1 MSVATAL
8 WTAAGLLAS
17 AVAVTVLLRAAP
29 RYSGCSAACRW
40 RAAAAAAFIAANLDT
55 GPISGTVSPLTL
67 ADLLG
72 LLALPVLV
80 TGLASLASAVSAPDR
95 TGLAGS
101 GLAEPAGACRT
112 AARQAPGRI
121 EAARRLAIRRQAA
134 RRLTRA
140 FLRWAVNSK
149 LMPPVTVPHQ
159 DTANPAPISQRQET
173 GSSPRTARISNSA
186 VSCPTC

>member
-40 RAAAAAAFIAANLDT
+40 LAAAAAAWGAAFIAANLDT

-101 GLAEPAGACRT
+101 GLAEPAGAGRT

-121 EAARRLAIRRQAA
+121 EAARQPSPGRTPADPRRSRGSGSGPRRDGVA
-134 RRLTRA
+134 R
-140 FLRWAVNSK
+140 
-149 LMPPVTVPHQ
+149 
-159 DTANPAPISQRQET
+159 APSGWPGLDR
-173 GSSPRTARISNSA
+173 
-186 VSCPTC
+186 